1 MANKFQA
8 LLALLGKNKQA
19 QGQQTPVNSQY
30 QGFAQMLPQLQDGLA
45 GQLPRFDSNA
55 LAQRNGTVNL
65 GQGGMNPN
73 STVSLNQGGINPQT
87 HPLLAGIKQGANKAK
102 HYLLDPVYNTPT
114 GDATIDATDPNKFTD
129 SRLGRYGAL
138 ALLTGAGFATGQ
150 PALGAIAG
158 AKMVG
163 GMRQNDLKEYQ
174 ARLGKK
180 AMVDEYANWGYKPSP
195 LLDEKQQAEGFKLFI
210 ENERNRK
217 GNELLAE
224 PDTTARIRKEMTPP
238 QVVKVDPVTGKKT
251 YATGLRQ
258 NPYAII
264 ADPKFYAGKQQRE
277 QQKQNQKA
285 QQALAKERIEE
296 DKQQN
301 RRNFLLATQRI
312 NLTKAE
318 QAQQE
323 RQFQQTHGLKIKEFD
338 FKVEQARKQKP
349 EETTQLERAYA
360 NGQIDEQTFVNAIT
374 NAPRDKFTGAVIN
387 TPLNRKKD
395 TPKATPKQSTAQN
408 ALLPAPNRTP
418 QGGYQTSAGT
428 LPAFNITVRR

>member
-30 QGFAQMLPQLQDGLA
+30 QGLAQMLPQLQDGLA

-87 HPLLAGIKQGANKAK
+87 HPLLAGIKQGAKKAK

-180 AMVDEYANWGYKPSP
+180 ATADVYRQAGIQYNP
-195 LLDEKQQAEGFKLFI
+195 LLDEKDQSKLTDLQI
-210 ENERNRK
+210 KNKERLAGLR
-217 GNELLAE
+217 LLAN
-224 PDTTARIRKEMTPP
+224 PNATAQYASNGQQKIVNP
-238 QVVKVDPVTGKKT
+238 
-251 YATGLRQ
+251 ATGQ
-258 NPYAII
+258 VTYTAGAEANAPYAIF
-264 ADPKFYAGKQQRE
+264 ADPSLLAGKQQRE

-395 TPKATPKQSTAQN
+395 TPKATPKQSTAQK
-408 ALLPAPNRTP
+408 ALLPAPKRTA

-428 LPAFNITVRR
+428 LPAINITLGR

>member
-19 QGQQTPVNSQY
+19 QGLAPVNSQY
-30 QGFAQMLPQLQDGLA
+30 QGLAQMLPQLQDGLA

-180 AMVDEYANWGYKPSP
+180 ATADVYRQAGIQYNP
-195 LLDEKQQAEGFKLFI
+195 LLDEKDQSKLTDLQI
-210 ENERNRK
+210 KNKERLAGLR
-217 GNELLAE
+217 LLAN
-224 PDTTARIRKEMTPP
+224 PNATAQYASNGQQKI
-238 QVVKVDPVTGKKT
+238 VDP
-251 YATGLRQ
+251 ATGQ
-258 NPYAII
+258 VTYTAGVEATDPYAIL
-264 ADPKFYAGKQQRE
+264 ADPSLLAGKQQRE

-285 QQALAKERIEE
+285 QQALAKERINVTK
-296 DKQQN
+296 DYHNQQ
-301 RRNFLLATQRI
+301 LLLGNKRLGLSQAQM
-312 NLTKAE
+312 
-318 QAQQE
+318 AQQE
-323 RQFQQTHGLKIKEFD
+323 RHFQQTFGLSVAKFEEAKKRAKEGNPRALSERERLL
-338 FKVEQARKQKP
+338 KEGVITEQQ
-349 EETTQLERAYA
+349 Y
-360 NGQIDEQTFVNAIT
+360 VNAVMGNPKDRRGRPINVPIQPR
-374 NAPRDKFTGAVIN
+374 NAT
-387 TPLNRKKD
+387 
-395 TPKATPKQSTAQN
+395 
-408 ALLPAPNRTP
+408 PNRTP

-428 LPAFNITVRR
+428 LPAINITLGR

>member
-8 LLALLGKNKQA
+8 LLALLGKNKQT

-30 QGFAQMLPQLQDGLA
+30 QGLAQMLPQLQDGLA

-180 AMVDEYANWGYKPSP
+180 ATADVYRQAGIQYNP
-195 LLDEKQQAEGFKLFI
+195 LLDEKDQSKLTDLQI
-210 ENERNRK
+210 KNKERLAGLR
-217 GNELLAE
+217 LLAN
-224 PDTTARIRKEMTPP
+224 PNATAQYASNGQQKI
-238 QVVKVDPVTGKKT
+238 VDP
-251 YATGLRQ
+251 ATGQ
-258 NPYAII
+258 VTYTAGVEATDPYAIL
-264 ADPKFYAGKQQRE
+264 ADPSLLAGKQQRE

-285 QQALAKERIEE
+285 QQALAKERINVTK
-296 DKQQN
+296 DYHNQQ
-301 RRNFLLATQRI
+301 LLLGNKRLGLSQAQM
-312 NLTKAE
+312 
-318 QAQQE
+318 AQQE
-323 RQFQQTHGLKIKEFD
+323 RHFQQTFGLSVAKFEEAKKRAKEGNPRALSERERLL
-338 FKVEQARKQKP
+338 KEGVITEQQ
-349 EETTQLERAYA
+349 Y
-360 NGQIDEQTFVNAIT
+360 VNAVMGNPKDRRGRPINVPIQPR
-374 NAPRDKFTGAVIN
+374 NAT
-387 TPLNRKKD
+387 
-395 TPKATPKQSTAQN
+395 
-408 ALLPAPNRTP
+408 PNRTP

-428 LPAFNITVRR
+428 LPAINITLGR

>member
-30 QGFAQMLPQLQDGLA
+30 QGLAQMLPQLQDGLA

-180 AMVDEYANWGYKPSP
+180 ATADVYRQAGIQYNP
-195 LLDEKQQAEGFKLFI
+195 LLDEKDQSKLTDLQI
-210 ENERNRK
+210 KNKERLAGLR
-217 GNELLAE
+217 LLAN
-224 PDTTARIRKEMTPP
+224 PNATAQYASNGQQKI
-238 QVVKVDPVTGKKT
+238 VDP
-251 YATGLRQ
+251 ATGQ
-258 NPYAII
+258 VTYTAGVEATDPYAIL
-264 ADPKFYAGKQQRE
+264 ADPSLLAGKQQRE

-285 QQALAKERIEE
+285 QQALAKERINVTK
-296 DKQQN
+296 DYHNQQ
-301 RRNFLLATQRI
+301 LLLGNKRLGLSQAQM
-312 NLTKAE
+312 
-318 QAQQE
+318 AQQE
-323 RQFQQTHGLKIKEFD
+323 RHFQQTFGLSVAKFEEAKKRAKEGNPRALSERERLL
-338 FKVEQARKQKP
+338 KEGVITEQQ
-349 EETTQLERAYA
+349 Y
-360 NGQIDEQTFVNAIT
+360 VNAVMGNPKDRRGRPINVPIQPR
-374 NAPRDKFTGAVIN
+374 NAT
-387 TPLNRKKD
+387 
-395 TPKATPKQSTAQN
+395 
-408 ALLPAPNRTP
+408 PNRTP

-428 LPAFNITVRR
+428 LPAINITLGR

>member
-1 MANKFQA
+1 
-8 LLALLGKNKQA
+8 
-19 QGQQTPVNSQY
+19 
-30 QGFAQMLPQLQDGLA
+30 MLPQLQDGLA

-180 AMVDEYANWGYKPSP
+180 ATVDEYAKWGYKPNP

-224 PDTTARIRKEMTPP
+224 PNTTARIRKEMEPP
-238 QVVKVDPVTGKKT
+238 QEVKVDPVTGKKT
-251 YATGLRQ
+251 YTAGVRQ
-258 NPYAII
+258 TNPYAII
-264 ADPKFYAGKQQRE
+264 ADPKFYAGKQQQY

-285 QQALAKERIEE
+285 QQALAKERINVTK
-296 DKQQN
+296 DYHNQQ
-301 RRNFLLATQRI
+301 LLLGNKRLGLSQAQM
-312 NLTKAE
+312 
-318 QAQQE
+318 AQQE
-323 RQFQQTHGLKIKEFD
+323 RHFQQTFGLSVAKFEEAKKRAKEGNPRALSERERLL
-338 FKVEQARKQKP
+338 KEGVITEQQ
-349 EETTQLERAYA
+349 Y
-360 NGQIDEQTFVNAIT
+360 VNAVMGNPKDRRGRPINVPIQPR
-374 NAPRDKFTGAVIN
+374 NAT
-387 TPLNRKKD
+387 
-395 TPKATPKQSTAQN
+395 
-408 ALLPAPNRTP
+408 PNRTP

-428 LPAFNITVRR
+428 LPAINITLGR